1 MIILLRVE
9 TTLRFKILFVFHDKH
24 VENYTLASNG
34 HINAFIVNND
44 TYQTCEDHF

>member
-24 VENYTLASNG
+24 VENYTHASDDQ
-34 HINAFIVNND
+34 INAFSLND
-44 TYQTCEDHF
+44 ITYQACEEF